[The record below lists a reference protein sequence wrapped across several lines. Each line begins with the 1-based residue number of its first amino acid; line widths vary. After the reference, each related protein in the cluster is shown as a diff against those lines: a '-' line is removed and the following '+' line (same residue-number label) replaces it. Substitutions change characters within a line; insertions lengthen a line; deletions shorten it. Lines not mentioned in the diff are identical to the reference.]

1 MGKMTENII
10 KMNYINQS
18 GRWSTGCESVSAV
31 MVLNY
36 LGIDIS
42 VDEFIEKYVP
52 CRSFEDVNG
61 VKYGADPY
69 EQFAGSPYDENAFGC
84 YAPVIVSAFERV
96 FKDYEKSF
104 SAVDVSGVP
113 VDILI
118 EKYVNCGMPVVF
130 WACIDMKPP
139 VLGPSWKLFSDDSDF
154 TWTSNEHCMVLAGAD
169 DENYYFYDPWENHGL
184 IGWEKALVCE
194 RHIAQKSMAVTVE
207 KYKSAKKRDKSIK
220 K

>member
-1 MGKMTENII
+1 MGKMTEKII
-10 KMNYINQS
+10 KMNYMNQS
-18 GRWSTGCESVSAV
+18 GRWPTGCESVSAV
-31 MVLNY
+31 MVLNH

-42 VDEFIEKYVP
+42 VDEFIEKYIP
-52 CRSFEDVNG
+52 CRPFECVNG
-61 VKYGADPY
+61 VTYGADPY
-69 EQFAGSPYDENAFGC
+69 VAFAGSPYDENAFGC

-118 EKYVNCGMPVVF
+118 EKYVNAGMPVVF

-139 VLGPSWKLFSDDSDF
+139 VFGPSWRLFSDGSEF

-169 DENYYFYDPWENHGL
+169 EEKYYFYDPWENHGL
-184 IGWEKALVCE
+184 IGWERALVVK
-194 RHIAQKSMAVTVE
+194 RHSAQKSMAVAVCC
-207 KYKSAKKRDKSIK
+207 DC
-220 K
+220 